1 MTASIA
7 SRALRTALLGVS
19 IFALP
24 PAASALQ
31 VFNGTRIT
39 HTHPIGLTGDAE
51 KVVIGQLTD
60 DATQDVAIL
69 QGDEILLLDAP
80 ARQTSR
86 YVAAGTYTDLALL
99 PEGGLS
105 GRDGLVAIAPEGVV
119 RLHWNGFDLVETLL
133 ASSDA
138 WASAHFLQVTPSAFG
153 SHVAAVTAGGE
164 VARGEFD
171 SGSFTELESLRLG
184 LSPLAFAALE
194 FDASPGV
201 EYALDDGF
209 GLQIY
214 SESGDLIHV
223 SSPNSSAAPLL
234 LRLPEVGSTYDALVW
249 LTNAAPSVQLLTV
262 VRGDE
267 APPYARYEPF
277 MVISLPVEEI
287 ALADYFGDGH
297 LDLLGVSAVDPALRV
312 LKNQSVF
319 VAQPLYTFDL
329 PLPDTFQFD
338 ATHVYGSGWST
349 APALAVGDLDG
360 DGDADPVLAGHAATS
375 GEVEVLLSDGIDESA
390 WRAELDP
397 CIQQTLD
404 CLEYS
409 ETENPATAHFKL
421 EILAPLEPTSL
432 AETHIAGAVWVQNEE
447 GGSLWTCAY
456 PFLEPISGSLPTKVW
471 PVVPVS
477 TVSLGGTPPEI
488 FWVQFRPV
496 RLEGAKE
503 VWSGPATTVW
513 FSRLELGHDPGTIG
527 GYNDP
532 PVIHPGP

>member
-1 MTASIA
+1 MTASIT
-7 SRALRTALLGVS
+7 SRALRTAALGVS

-24 PAASALQ
+24 SAASALQ

-39 HTHPIGLTGDAE
+39 HPHPSGLSGDAE

-60 DATQDVAIL
+60 DATRDVAIL
-69 QGDEILLLDAP
+69 QGNTIFLLDAP
-80 ARQTSR
+80 ARQSSCH
-86 YVAAGTYTDLALL
+86 VAVGTYTDLALL
-99 PEGGLS
+99 PDGGLA

-119 RLHWNGFDLVETLL
+119 RLHWNGSVLVETVL
-133 ASSDA
+133 ASSDS
-138 WASAHFLQVTPSAFG
+138 WASAHFLQVTPCALG
-153 SHVAAVTAGGE
+153 SHVAAVTSGGE
-164 VARGEFD
+164 VVRGEYD
-171 SGSFTELESLRLG
+171 AGSFTELEPLRFG

-194 FDASPGV
+194 FDASSGV
-201 EYALDDGF
+201 EYAFDDGS

-214 SESGDLIHV
+214 SENGELIHA
-223 SSPNSSAAPLL
+223 SIPNSSAAPLL

-249 LTNAAPSVQLLTV
+249 LTSAAPSVQLLTV
-262 VRGDE
+262 ARTDE

-277 MVISLPVEEI
+277 MVVSLPVEEI

-390 WRAELDP
+390 WRAELNP
-397 CIQQTLD
+397 SIHQNLD
-404 CLEYS
+404 CLEYY

-421 EILAPLEPTSL
+421 EIFAPLEPTSH
-432 AETHIAGAVWVQNEE
+432 AETHIAGAVWVQNQE

-471 PVVPVS
+471 PEVPVS

-488 FWVQFRPV
+488 FWVQFWAV
-496 RLEGAKE
+496 RRVSGKE

-513 FSRLELGHDPGTIG
+513 FSRLEFAHDPGTIG

-532 PVIHPGP
+532 PVIQPGP